1 MKKLQIIHEDN
12 HLLAVNKPSGLLTQ
26 GDDSGA
32 VALTDLAKE
41 YIKEKYEKPG
51 NVFLGLLHRIDRPV
65 SGVVLLARTSK
76 AAARVTKQFSDKKV
90 KKTYLAVVTG
100 MPTKLS
106 GKLIHQMGKK
116 QDRQG
121 KTPISDK
128 KFRDS
133 KEAVLKYKVR
143 ESDGDRS
150 LLEVTL
156 ITGRRHQIR
165 AQLGFAGFPIE
176 GDLKY
181 GSKIRNRDRSIA
193 LHASQVIFEHPVK
206 KEEVVVKA
214 KLPVNWP
221 WKED

>member
-12 HLLAVNKPSGLLTQ
+12 HLLAINKPSGLLTQ

-32 VALTDLAKE
+32 VALTDLAKA

-76 AAARVTKQFSDKKV
+76 AAARVSKQFSDKKV
-90 KKTYLAVVTG
+90 KKIYLAVVAG
-100 MPTKLS
+100 MPSKLS
-106 GKLIHQMGKK
+106 GTLVHQMGKK

-121 KTPISDK
+121 KTPISSE

-133 KEAVLKYKVR
+133 REAVLKYRVLS
-143 ESDGDRS
+143 SDGNRS
-150 LLEVTL
+150 LVEVKP
-156 ITGRRHQIR
+156 ISGRRHQIR
-165 AQLGFAGFPIE
+165 AQLSEFGYPIE

-181 GSKIRNRDRSIA
+181 GSKIRIKDRSIA
-193 LHASQVIFEHPVK
+193 LHALQVTFDHPVLEK
-206 KEEVVVKA
+206 QVVIKA
-214 KLPVNWP
+214 KLPATWP
-221 WKED
+221 WKEA